1 LAKTIGEMS
10 AQRQTNARR
19 ETKNLTIFFFLSYS
33 KVCIILAVFKIIWKS
48 YFNLLKGAFMKIRSL
63 LVLIVLAASM
73 ALTSCASN
81 KKKSTEAVDNTA
93 ADTTLENGKNNGMN
107 LELNGDSDSNKAGA
121 LKTVYFDYS
130 SATIGGETKETLNS
144 NADFLKKNTTVKVQ
158 VEGHCDERGSVQFNL
173 ALGEKRAKSV
183 RDYLV
188 AQGVAAGRITVI
200 SLGKEKPVSF
210 GHDEE
215 SWSKNRRANFV
226 VTEK

>member
-1 LAKTIGEMS
+1 MKLKSVLI
-10 AQRQTNARR
+10 
-19 ETKNLTIFFFLSYS
+19 LTI
-33 KVCIILAVFKIIWKS
+33 
-48 YFNLLKGAFMKIRSL
+48 
-63 LVLIVLAASM
+63 LAATLT
-73 ALTSCASN
+73 LTSCASN
-81 KKKSTEAVDNTA
+81 KKKTDGVDNANVDSTSM
-93 ADTTLENGKNNGMN
+93 DNGNNSGMA
-107 LELNGDSDSNKAGA
+107 LDINGDSDSNRAGA

-130 SATIGGETKETLNS
+130 SAAITGSTRDTLNG
-144 NADFLKKNTTVKVQ
+144 NAEYLKTNAAVKVQ

-188 AQGVAAGRITVI
+188 SQGIASSRISVI

-215 SWSKNRRANFV
+215 SWSKNRRGNFV

>member
-1 LAKTIGEMS
+1 MKLRSVLI
-10 AQRQTNARR
+10 
-19 ETKNLTIFFFLSYS
+19 LTI
-33 KVCIILAVFKIIWKS
+33 
-48 YFNLLKGAFMKIRSL
+48 
-63 LVLIVLAASM
+63 LAAT
-73 ALTSCASN
+73 LTLSSCAS
-81 KKKSTEAVDNTA
+81 KKKTNDGLDVG
-93 ADTTLENGKNNGMN
+93 ADTAMDNGKNAGMA
-107 LELNGDSDSNKAGA
+107 LELNGDSDSNRAGS

-130 SATIGGETKETLNS
+130 SASVSGSTKETLNGNAEFLKS
-144 NADFLKKNTTVKVQ
+144 NASVKVQ

-183 RDYLV
+183 KDYLV
-188 AQGVAAGRITVI
+188 GQGVAANRITII

>member
-1 LAKTIGEMS
+1 MKLKSVLI
-10 AQRQTNARR
+10 
-19 ETKNLTIFFFLSYS
+19 LTI
-33 KVCIILAVFKIIWKS
+33 
-48 YFNLLKGAFMKIRSL
+48 
-63 LVLIVLAASM
+63 LAAT
-73 ALTSCASN
+73 LTLSSCASN
-81 KKKSTEAVDNTA
+81 KKKTDGVDNTNV
-93 ADTTLENGKNNGMN
+93 DTTSLDNGNNTGMA
-107 LELNGDSDSNKAGA
+107 LELNGDSDSNRAGA

-130 SATIGGETKETLNS
+130 SAAITGSTRDTLNT
-144 NADFLKKNTTVKVQ
+144 NAEYLKTNASVRVQ

-188 AQGVAAGRITVI
+188 SQGVAANRIAVI

-215 SWSKNRRANFV
+215 SWSKNRRGNFV

>member
-1 LAKTIGEMS
+1 MKIKSVLI
-10 AQRQTNARR
+10 
-19 ETKNLTIFFFLSYS
+19 LTI
-33 KVCIILAVFKIIWKS
+33 
-48 YFNLLKGAFMKIRSL
+48 
-63 LVLIVLAASM
+63 LAATLT
-73 ALTSCASN
+73 LTSCASN
-81 KKKSTEAVDNTA
+81 KKKTDGVDNTNI
-93 ADTTLENGKNNGMN
+93 DTTSLDNGNNTGMA
-107 LELNGDSDSNKAGA
+107 LELNGDSDSNRAGA

-130 SATIGGETKETLNS
+130 SAAITGSTRDTLNG
-144 NADFLKKNTTVKVQ
+144 NAEYLKANASVKVQ

-188 AQGVAAGRITVI
+188 SQGVAANRIAVI

-215 SWSKNRRANFV
+215 SWSKNRRGNFM

>member
-1 LAKTIGEMS
+1 
-10 AQRQTNARR
+10 
-19 ETKNLTIFFFLSYS
+19 
-33 KVCIILAVFKIIWKS
+33 
-48 YFNLLKGAFMKIRSL
+48 MKLRS
-63 LVLIVLAASM
+63 VLILSLVAATLT
-73 ALTSCASN
+73 LTSCASN
-81 KKKSTEAVDNTA
+81 KKKTSEITDNTA
-93 ADTTLENGKNNGMN
+93 VDAQPTTENGNNSGMGFD
-107 LELNGDSDSNKAGA
+107 LNGDSDSNKAGA

-130 SATIGGETKETLNS
+130 SAAIAGDTKDTLNA
-144 NADFLKKNTTVKVQ
+144 NAEFLKKNASVKVQ

-188 AQGVAAGRITVI
+188 GQGVAAARINII